1 MSSEIM
7 HQILET
13 IEEEVNS
20 RPSPVEFEMA
30 YQARVAIDRI
40 RFAIKHTE
48 QFCPRSDALREA
60 GLQLLD
66 ALDRLQQ
73 VDRRFQ
79 RRSRMQPEAKN
90 GNRATGLNANQIGRD
105 APRNG
110 GSRPEERQAQA

>member
-1 MSSEIM
+1 MGSEIM
-7 HQILET
+7 HQIIET

-48 QFCPRSDALREA
+48 QFCPRSDALREV

-66 ALDRLQQ
+66 ALERLET

-79 RRSRMQPEAKN
+79 HRSRKRPIPTNRLSSDATLN
-90 GNRATGLNANQIGRD
+90 GKGRATAHQ
-105 APRNG
+105 
-110 GSRPEERQAQA
+110 Q

>member
-20 RPSPVEFEMA
+20 RPSAIEFEMA

-40 RFAIKHTE
+40 KFAIKHTE
-48 QFCPRSDALREA
+48 QFCPKSDPVREA

-66 ALDRLQQ
+66 ALQRLET

-79 RRSRMQPEAKN
+79 ERSRIPSQRAAPSQVRSSTGSRN
-90 GNRATGLNANQIGRD
+90 GNLKV
-105 APRNG
+105 
-110 GSRPEERQAQA
+110 AQLS